1 MFKKLIPVAPASFFL
16 IMSVTIFMGSAKP
29 PTQELAQAEKAI
41 VLFLGVEQRW
51 NAPK

>member
-1 MFKKLIPVAPASFFL
+1 MSKGLTPVALAVFL
-16 IMSVTIFMGSAKP
+16 LIIFVTIFIGSAKP

>member
-1 MFKKLIPVAPASFFL
+1 MFKKLIPVASVAFLL
-16 IMSVTIFMGSAKP
+16 IMSVTIFIGNTKLPA
-29 PTQELAQAEKAI
+29 QELAQAEKAI